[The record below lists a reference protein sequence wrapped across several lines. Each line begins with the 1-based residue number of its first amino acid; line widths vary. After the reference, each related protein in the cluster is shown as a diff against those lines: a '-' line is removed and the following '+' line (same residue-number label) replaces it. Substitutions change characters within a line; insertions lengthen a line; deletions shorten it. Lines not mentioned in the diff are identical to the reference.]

1 EERTP
6 SVSEFVNAFTPQSRL
21 RRYAIPAAA
30 AGVLVTVAA
39 VAVSARYYR
48 VAVEDSTME
57 VLQCAQIPK
66 PAVSHPEGTQATLT
80 AEQRRE
86 IEDHLALAKD
96 YMRDA
101 TPATRIEDLK
111 YILSDGP
118 NSVNDILNGV
128 LQLHPTDAAALK
140 LKADVAN
147 VYAERARVLSGERRV
162 TEALDLIRYGRQV
175 LPSSQ
180 ELFRLEQS
188 ICRMD
193 ALAARN

>member
-1 EERTP
+1 
-6 SVSEFVNAFTPQSRL
+6 
-21 RRYAIPAAA
+21 
-30 AGVLVTVAA
+30 
-39 VAVSARYYR
+39 
-48 VAVEDSTME
+48 M
-57 VLQCAQIPK
+57 
-66 PAVSHPEGTQATLT
+66 H
-80 AEQRRE
+80 
-86 IEDHLALAKD
+86 
-96 YMRDA
+96 DA
-101 TPATRIEDLK
+101 TPTTRIEDLK

-128 LQLHPTDAAALK
+128 LLVHPTDQAALQ

-147 VYAERARVLSGERRV
+147 VYAERARVLTGERRV